1 MNIIEGRV
9 FESILDIKDKTG
21 RKKYYL
27 ELTRMLG
34 NLHNVNFSSI
44 NLSDFGKIGNYATRQ
59 IIRWEKQWH
68 LSKQRELSKCKKL
81 LIG

>member
-1 MNIIEGRV
+1 
-9 FESILDIKDKTG
+9 
-21 RKKYYL
+21 
-27 ELTRMLG
+27 MLG

-44 NLSDFGKIGNYATRQ
+44 KLSDFGKIGNYATRQ

-68 LSKQRELSKCKKL
+68 LSKQRELPEMQKL